1 MRITL
6 VAFAMY
12 KGSLG
17 EKLKTFL
24 AFAIGSLGD
33 LEKIFKKAQLLQDSK
48 TPNSESNER
57 ASTEDRFCD

>member
-1 MRITL
+1 
-6 VAFAMY
+6 MY

-48 TPNSESNER
+48 LQIAKAMNVRQLVE
-57 ASTEDRFCD
+57 RFCNYL